1 MANAGKHRVRIPI
14 TPITAMVIA
23 TSVQQITRITAMAN
37 AGIHR
42 VRIPITPITAMVIAG
57 INKLNEC

>member
-1 MANAGKHRVRIPI
+1 
-14 TPITAMVIA
+14 MVIA
-23 TSVQQITRITAMAN
+23 TDVHQITHITAMAN
-37 AGIHR
+37 AGKHR